1 MVRYNGNDD
10 PTDAEGFNG
19 LRTKDKKPIWA
30 HQKNTHQTRG
40 ISDKS
45 FSRYSLTLIE
55 Q

>member
-30 HQKNTHQTRG
+30 HQENTHQTKGGDRTNPFRG
-40 ISDKS
+40 VH
-45 FSRYSLTLIE
+45 LP
-55 Q
+55 